1 MVSPICLDQMLGPVP
16 RIYITWIFV
25 VVVFFPFL
33 HMSEWR
39 MITSIQIRFE
49 RIPNVY
55 RHGDKNKRR
64 THLIA
69 DKLTNYMRS
78 CENTTKTQIVYWTKW
93 LGYIFSQKRLNSEFN
108 YPTFS
113 PVAFDSYAII
123 CQKWMD
129 LFIKNDEMQ
138 MNMSIS
144 FSLSTWHHNPTLA
157 HEI

>member
-1 MVSPICLDQMLGPVP
+1 
-16 RIYITWIFV
+16 
-25 VVVFFPFL
+25 
-33 HMSEWR
+33 MSEWR

-55 RHGDKNKRR
+55 RHGDKNKWR

-69 DKLTNYMRS
+69 DKLTNYICAVVEYDQNS
-78 CENTTKTQIVYWTKW
+78 NCIYWTKW
-93 LGYIFSQKRLNSEFN
+93 LEYIFTQKRLNSEFN

-113 PVAFDSYAII
+113 PVAFDIYTII

-138 MNMSIS
+138 MNRSIS
-144 FSLSTWHHNPTLA
+144 FSFSTWHMKCKSSISNEKSSSHSKCSSF
-157 HEI
+157 HE

>member
-1 MVSPICLDQMLGPVP
+1 MLGSVP
-16 RIYITWIFV
+16 RIYITWII
-25 VVVFFPFL
+25 VFFSLFA
-33 HMSEWR
+33 HER
-39 MITSIQIRFE
+39 MKNDYVNTNQRFE

-55 RHGDKNKRR
+55 RHGDKNKWR
-64 THLIA
+64 TYLIA

-138 MNMSIS
+138 MKLSIS
-144 FSLSTWHHNPTLA
+144 FSPSTWHHSPYPRT
-157 HEI
+157 